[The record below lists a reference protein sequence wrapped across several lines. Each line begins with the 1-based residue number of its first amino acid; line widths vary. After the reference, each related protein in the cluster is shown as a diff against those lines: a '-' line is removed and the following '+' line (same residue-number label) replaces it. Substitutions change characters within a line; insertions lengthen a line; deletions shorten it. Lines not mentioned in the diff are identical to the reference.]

1 MFDYCFEIMAI
12 EVSALSLKGVL
23 YGLLQL
29 CETIFMNEL
38 EIEFFLSDT
47 PERALIGSAANS
59 DRQNFHSIAYFT
71 WPSHTK

>member
-1 MFDYCFEIMAI
+1 MKPETKLVAPPSKISECMFDYCFEIMAI

-38 EIEFFLSDT
+38 EIDFF
-47 PERALIGSAANS
+47 
-59 DRQNFHSIAYFT
+59 FV
-71 WPSHTK
+71 

>member
-23 YGLLQL
+23 YGLL

-38 EIEFFLSDT
+38 EIEIFFV
-47 PERALIGSAANS
+47 
-59 DRQNFHSIAYFT
+59 
-71 WPSHTK
+71 